1 MNNPD
6 PDTTAPHGFYER
18 YLAFSDSQIKEIL
31 KNHKNYQ
38 EAAVN
43 AAVKIAIERQL
54 IHSEQDLLAPEYQYQ
69 PSFNRTIFPV
79 ITDEYQHKKIVAS
92 IFRILFFLAIVPI
105 VFGALKYSE
114 GQLDMTYIG
123 VASGFLWAF
132 LTYLLQRTGKS
143 AVLVLMITIVIFVF
157 FGFGYRLLLQET
169 FRAFDALILIV
180 GTLLPL
186 YFLFYLKKLNQ
197 TKP

>member
-6 PDTTAPHGFYER
+6 PDTAAPHSFYER

-31 KNHKNYQ
+31 RNHKNYQ

-92 IFRILFFLAIVPI
+92 IFRILFLLAIVPI

-114 GQLDMTYIG
+114 GKLDMAYLG
-123 VASGFLWAF
+123 VGAGFLWA
-132 LTYLLQRTGKS
+132 LLSYLLQRTGKS
-143 AVLVLMITIVIFVF
+143 AVHVLMITIVIFVF

-197 TKP
+197 TKQ

>member
-6 PDTTAPHGFYER
+6 PDTTAPRGFYER
-18 YLAFSDSQIKEIL
+18 YLTFSDSQIKEVL
-31 KNHKNYQ
+31 RNHKNYQ

-54 IHSEQDLLAPEYQYQ
+54 IYSEQDLLAPEYQYQ
-69 PSFNRTIFPV
+69 PSFNRSIFPV
-79 ITDEYQHKKIVAS
+79 VTDEYQHKKIVAS
-92 IFRILFFLAIVPI
+92 IFRILFLLALVPI
-105 VFGALKYSE
+105 VFGALKYYE
-114 GQLDMTYIG
+114 GQVDMAYPGI
-123 VASGFLWAF
+123 ALGFLWAF
-132 LTYLLQRTGKS
+132 LTYLLQRTVKN
-143 AVLVLMITIVIFVF
+143 AVLVLMITIVILVF
-157 FGFGYRLLLQET
+157 FGFGYRLFLQET
-169 FRAFDALILIV
+169 YRALDALILIV